1 MSSSR
6 DIRVKIRSIEST
18 KKITRAMEM
27 VSASKMKKAT
37 KLMEASS
44 PYAKHIREIISH
56 LLTVNPEYKP
66 DLLTPRKV
74 KSVGYLIVSTKRGLC
89 GGLNNNL
96 FKKVLDSI
104 DSQPKGVEVKVCA
117 VGAKAVSFFSQLKL
131 PMLAALE
138 MKSDIPDM
146 TEILGIIGVVIKAF
160 ENNDIDELYI
170 CSNEFVNTMV
180 QKPLTEKL
188 LPLQWDESKHPAG
201 DYLYEPSSSEMLNKL
216 LMRFV
221 EGVIY
226 QSLVENYTCEQA
238 ARMIAMKAATDNA
251 SDLIDEFKLIYNKA
265 RQASI
270 TKEISE
276 IVGGAAAL

>member
-6 DIRVKIRSIEST
+6 DIRVKIKSIEST

-37 KLMEASS
+37 RLMEASS
-44 PYAKHIREIISH
+44 PYATQIREIISH
-56 LLTVNPEYKP
+56 LLAVNPEYKP
-66 DLLTPRKV
+66 DLLTERPVR
-74 KSVGYLIVSTKRGLC
+74 SVGYLVVSSKRGLC

-104 DSQPKGVEVKVCA
+104 ENQPVGVEAKVCA
-117 VGAKAVSFFSQLKL
+117 VGTKAVTFFSQLKT

-138 MKSDIPDM
+138 LKTDVPDM
-146 TEILGIIGVVIKAF
+146 AEILGVIGVVVKAF
-160 ENNDIDELYI
+160 ENNDIDELYV

-180 QKPLTEKL
+180 QKPTVEKL
-188 LPLQWDESKHPAG
+188 LPLSWGQSSNNSG
-201 DYLYEPSSSEMLNKL
+201 DYLYEPTANEILNKL
-216 LMRFV
+216 LIRFV
-221 EGVIY
+221 EACIY
-226 QSLVENYTCEQA
+226 QALVENYTCEQA
-238 ARMIAMKAATDNA
+238 ARMMAMKAATDNA

>member
-6 DIRVKIRSIEST
+6 DIRVKIKSIEST
-18 KKITRAMEM
+18 MKITRAMEM
-27 VSASKMKKAT
+27 VSASKMKKAN
-37 KLMEASS
+37 KLMDSSS
-44 PYAKHIREIISH
+44 PYATHIRSIISH

-66 DLLTPRKV
+66 DFMTPRKI
-74 KSVGYLIVSTKRGLC
+74 KSVGYLILSTKRGLC

-96 FKKVLDSI
+96 FKNVLDHI
-104 DSQPKGVEVKVCA
+104 EHQDKNRQVKLCT
-117 VGAKAVSFFSQLKL
+117 VGSKAVTFFSQLKL

-138 MKSDIPDM
+138 LQSDVPDM
-146 TEILGIIGVVIKAF
+146 AEILGIIGIVLKAF
-160 ENNDIDELYI
+160 ENGDIDELYI
-170 CSNEFVNTMV
+170 CSNQFVNTMV
-180 QKPLTEKL
+180 QKPNVEKL
-188 LPLQWDESKHPAG
+188 LPLTLEQETHKVG
-201 DYLYEPSSSEMLNKL
+201 DYLYEPTSQEILDKL

-221 EGVIY
+221 EAVIY
-226 QSLVENYTCEQA
+226 QALVENYTCEQA

-265 RQASI
+265 RQAAI